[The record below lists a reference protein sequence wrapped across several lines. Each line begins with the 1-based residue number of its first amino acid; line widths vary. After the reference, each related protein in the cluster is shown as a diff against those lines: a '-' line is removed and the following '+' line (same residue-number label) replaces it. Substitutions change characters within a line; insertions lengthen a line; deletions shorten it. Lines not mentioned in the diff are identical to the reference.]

1 MSPHT
6 PSLQGADLSTSGN
19 VIRGAFAFE
28 SAITV
33 AAGSYFLFFP
43 RHYLGRMLGTAATQ
57 ITTTAVQMTQ
67 QYGAA
72 NIFVGGAVGLYVS
85 NNRAAVESRKMVY
98 RYILGWELLFVPV
111 VVCQA
116 LMMEGGI
123 PKSSLLATAGQ
134 FVPFIAWRA
143 FALLCKPEWFE
154 SYQER
159 KKAE

>member
-1 MSPHT
+1 MSPHA
-6 PSLQGADLSTSGN
+6 PSIQGSDPSTSGN

-43 RHYLGRMLGTAATQ
+43 RHYLGRML
-57 ITTTAVQMTQ
+57 VQMTQ

-85 NNRAAVESRKMVY
+85 NNRAAIESRKMVY

-143 FALLCKPEWFE
+143 FALHCKPEWFE
-154 SYQER
+154 SYQDR

>member
-1 MSPHT
+1 
-6 PSLQGADLSTSGN
+6 
-19 VIRGAFAFE
+19 
-28 SAITV
+28 
-33 AAGSYFLFFP
+33 
-43 RHYLGRMLGTAATQ
+43 
-57 ITTTAVQMTQ
+57 MTQ

-72 NIFVGGAVGLYVS
+72 NIFVGGAVSLYVS

-134 FVPFIAWRA
+134 FVPFIAWRV
-143 FALLCKPEWFE
+143 FALFCKPEWFE

>member
-6 PSLQGADLSTSGN
+6 PSLQGADPSTSGN

-43 RHYLGRMLGTAATQ
+43 RHYLGRIL
-57 ITTTAVQMTQ
+57 AVQMTQ

-72 NIFVGGAVGLYVS
+72 NIFVGGAVSLYVS

-134 FVPFIAWRA
+134 FVPFIAWRV
-143 FALLCKPEWFE
+143 FALFCKPEWFE